1 MLNAG
6 LNPLV
11 VKRIREMLNAGL
23 NPLVVKRIMGDSF
36 QVIEKHYG
44 GFEQDRASPFALQL
58 AKEIEQR
65 ID

>member
-1 MLNAG
+1 
-6 LNPLV
+6 
-11 VKRIREMLNAGL
+11 
-23 NPLVVKRIMGDSF
+23 MGDSF

>member
-6 LNPLV
+6 LNPFTV
-11 VKRIREMLNAGL
+11 R
-23 NPLVVKRIMGDSF
+23 RIMGDSF

-44 GFEQDRASPFALQL
+44 GFEQGRPSPFAVQL
-58 AKEIEQR
+58 AKEIDQR